1 MIGSTISLEH
11 LSTDRDPQDI
21 TGPFTSIASIER
33 VLIVGTMLG
42 IPESVIKDD
51 RKDERQE
58 KR

>member
-21 TGPFTSIASIER
+21 TGPFTSIER